1 MHTHAREEDLVEDT
15 SSPETPDALEVT
27 EDVELFSAS
36 SASSPSSTN
45 IPTLGDLPEPRGL
58 PTRLSRYPEEEPE
71 EGKEYEEAEELEERK
86 GEEELRKV
94 YQQNQD
100 IQRKL
105 RRQNIIQLA
114 NGNYIQARPDGAGGV
129 ELVRAG

>member
-1 MHTHAREEDLVEDT
+1 LVEDT

-58 PTRLSRYPEEEPE
+58 PTRLSGYPEEEPE
-71 EGKEYEEAEELEERK
+71 ERKEGKEYEEAEELEERK